1 MVVVACLLGSV
12 APAQAK
18 TVNAGI
24 GEFFFRAD
32 RVRVDPG
39 DTVAWTN
46 RGDVLHNV
54 TSRRGAP
61 ERFRSA
67 DLESGQV
74 FSRVFAKAGTYDYL
88 CTIHPFQMS
97 GSVQVGPDRVKP
109 KVTGVKAKAGK
120 RVRVSYR
127 VSERSQVTVRLTR
140 RGRTVKSVR
149 TKKSVRGSSAQTLAL
164 PAAGSYRVSVTATDL
179 EGNKT
184 TARTSLS
191 VD

>member
-1 MVVVACLLGSV
+1 MWRVPVAWSSCACSGSA

-39 DTVAWTN
+39 DTVTWTN

-61 ERFRSA
+61 ERFASA
-67 DLESGQV
+67 DLESGQA

-109 KVTGVKAKAGK
+109 KVTG
-120 RVRVSYR
+120 
-127 VSERSQVTVRLTR
+127 RSGQL
-140 RGRTVKSVR
+140 
-149 TKKSVRGSSAQTLAL
+149 AQA
-164 PAAGSYRVSVTATDL
+164 PPRACPRCPSGPR
-179 EGNKT
+179 
-184 TARTSLS
+184 
-191 VD
+191 